1 MLNWSRLIGVMNMEL
16 ELEGLDDLI
25 EELERIEQ
33 VSEDAKDE
41 ALIAGG
47 DLLRDRIKAEVYS
60 HGLTRRSGQ
69 AQEAI
74 VRTDPV
80 NGELFVGAQGG
91 RKAPGYYLYMH
102 EFGFYNVRAKRF
114 IAPKPLVS
122 VVYQASTGAIL
133 EKYAEIFRRRYGL

>member
-1 MLNWSRLIGVMNMEL
+1 MEL
-16 ELEGLDDLI
+16 EIEGLDELI
-25 EELERIEQ
+25 DYLEKLEQ
-33 VSEDAKDE
+33 DTEPIINE

-47 DLLRDRIKAEVYS
+47 DFLKEQIKSQVYS

-80 NGELFVGAQGG
+80 NGELYVGTQGG
-91 RKAPGYYLYMH
+91 KKQPGFYLYMH
-102 EFGFYNVRAKRF
+102 EFGYFNVRAKRF

-122 VVYQASTGAIL
+122 VVYESSKNAIL
-133 EKYAEIFRRRYGL
+133 DKYAEVFRRRWGL